1 MERHLLRG
9 GPYGDTTLTFLPLPR
24 LDISASLLRGK
35 WLRGAD
41 IRLLVPDDV
50 DSLLRAQ
57 ADEVRRCWAHSDP
70 TPPADSAAHG
80 TAPDCSGS
88 HRSGSHCSGPH
99 YSGKDSPCE

>member
-1 MERHLLRG
+1 MERPLLRG
-9 GPYGDTTLTFLPLPR
+9 GPYGTTTLTFLPLPR

-57 ADEVRRCWAHSDP
+57 ADEVRRCWAHSRAV
-70 TPPADSAAHG
+70 PPAGPVPHGSNPHCSAA
-80 TAPDCSGS
+80 
-88 HRSGSHCSGPH
+88 RCSGPH
-99 YSGKDSPCE
+99 GSDKDTPCE